1 MEQAQKKEPVHV
13 YHDDVLDVVGSFSS
27 SSSYSSTSPS
37 VSEISSG
44 SSSLECDSFEEVTS
58 PPSSSPSSSS
68 ADHRQLVVVP
78 DPLSDMSSIFQQL
91 PIKRGLS
98 KFYQGKSQSFT
109 SLTNV
114 RSLED
119 LAKPEKPYNKRLKSC
134 KSYGGGLAENEGVS
148 RAVSKRGMMHSASS
162 RASCSSLNARKGSA
176 SNFMGSRPPIP
187 PHRSTTTNTIP
198 NQTVLFA

>member
-27 SSSYSSTSPS
+27 SSSDSSTSSS

-44 SSSLECDSFEEVTS
+44 LSSLECDSFEEVTS
-58 PPSSSPSSSS
+58 SPSSSS
-68 ADHRQLVVVP
+68 ADHHHQQQLVVVP
-78 DPLSDMSSIFQQL
+78 DPFSDMSSLFQQL

-98 KFYQGKSQSFT
+98 KFYEGKSQSFT

-119 LAKPEKPYNKRLKSC
+119 LAKAENPYNKRLKSC
-134 KSYGGGLAENEGVS
+134 KSYGGGLAEKEGVS
-148 RAVSKRGMMHSASS
+148 MAVSKRGMMHSAGS
-162 RASCSSLNARKGSA
+162 RASCSSLNARKGSVT
-176 SNFMGSRPPIP
+176 NFIGSRPPIP
-187 PHRSTTTNTIP
+187 PHRSTTANTIP

>member
-1 MEQAQKKEPVHV
+1 MEQAQKKEPLHV

-68 ADHRQLVVVP
+68 VDHHQLVVMP
-78 DPLSDMSSIFQQL
+78 DPLSDM
-91 PIKRGLS
+91 RGLS

-134 KSYGGGLAENEGVS
+134 KSYGGGLVEKEGVS
-148 RAVSKRGMMHSASS
+148 RTVSKKGMMHSASS

-176 SNFMGSRPPIP
+176 TNFIGSRPPIP
-187 PHRSTTTNTIP
+187 PHRSTTTNTIH